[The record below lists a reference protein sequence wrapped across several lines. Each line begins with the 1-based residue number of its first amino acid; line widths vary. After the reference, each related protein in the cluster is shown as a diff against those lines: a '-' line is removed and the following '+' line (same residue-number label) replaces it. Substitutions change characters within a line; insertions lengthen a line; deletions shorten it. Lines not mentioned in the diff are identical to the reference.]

1 MATGEELGVGYVTL
15 TVSTRGLGKDL
26 AKQFLGAEKQAE
38 KSGKRMGKNVSD
50 AFNDEIDLDG
60 LAREIEIAEARGTA
74 AVEKASKAQSAAR
87 EKAQNA
93 AAKQVVEERRLA
105 AARLKAENAAKSVAD
120 AERTY
125 QRAVESSGE
134 SSREAVDA
142 AQRLAQARERD
153 ANASV
158 GVASAED
165 KVTRAR
171 RGAVSAS
178 EAMARATRDVADAQD
193 GLQKELRRTREAYAE
208 AEKAAKDAGD
218 KASHEYVD
226 GWRGMAAR
234 LGRVVRDNVSKALG
248 SVDVAGKGFVQGVT
262 YAESFKKGMGS
273 VKQSSPANAMGM
285 LSGVRVVADMGSY
298 FGNMVTNM
306 DRALPKLSIMATSI
320 AALGSAGLAG
330 VQGILGVAAGLGSIA
345 AVGLTLPG
353 VIAGAVGGFAILGMA
368 LVDVKDVL
376 GDLGPAFQNLQKNVS
391 ANFWAQ
397 AAQPIR
403 DLAQNVLPI
412 LNAGLGAAATEMGR
426 WVYAITNVLNS
437 AEGLGFI
444 SASLDYLT
452 SAIDIAGDGV
462 GAMTSAFLQLG
473 TVGMSYLPNL
483 AGWFNTIAYAFED
496 WVAKAVASGDIFDW
510 IDAGIANLKA
520 LGSILFHTVGIFH
533 ALGQA
538 AYDAG
543 SGGLIGLADGMARVD
558 AAMHAPVF
566 QGALVTVFK
575 GASDA
580 MDGLGRG
587 VAALGGAFV
596 SLAPTI
602 ASVLGIAGDA
612 FGTLLGGLS
621 KILSHP
627 VFQKGLVD
635 FFGGIRGGIEALTP
649 AFEVL
654 GEKFGMLASFAG
666 TLAQN
671 LGTVLGGAIVAL
683 APPFTTLMEAIQP
696 LIPKLGKIVVALI
709 QGIAPVVNVVA
720 AVLGTL
726 IGIIVNVI
734 SWLAQFHGVLQV
746 VGGVLAVFAIAVGAV
761 MAAMS
766 VASTVMPV
774 ISALTKAWAAAQWL
788 LNAAMSAN
796 PIGLVVV
803 AIGALVVALITAY
816 NNIGWFKD
824 GVNAVWA
831 AIQLAASAVVTWF
844 QTVLVPWFQ
853 VALAAVGAVFT
864 WLWVNIV
871 QPVWAGIQFAVSS
884 FVTWFMTVALPWIQS
899 VIQGIGAVMT
909 WLWVNI
915 IQPVWNGILIFLT
928 VIIAAIITIFQGIVW
943 VVRNVLGPVFSWLY
957 NAIILPVWNAI
968 KGAIGAAW
976 AFIRDS
982 IFAPM
987 MGFISGPLTSAWLW
1001 IRNVVSQVWG
1011 AIRGAVSS
1019 SWAWIRD
1026 AVLNPLIGFVRG
1038 ALTNAWLW
1046 LRNIVAQVWGAIR
1059 GAISSIWNWIRD
1071 AVLNPA
1077 IGFLRNVFGSAWS
1090 WLRDRVSSVWGGIRD
1105 ASSAAWNFVRDHVF
1119 APFRGGLDALKNAFN
1134 RTKDGI
1140 KSAWDKLKGAV
1151 KEPIS
1156 FVVNSVVN
1164 PFLKNYNK
1172 VNDFWGGGDIDT
1184 IKGFARG
1191 GVLPG
1196 YQSRKR
1202 DDVLTPMRSGEGVLV
1217 PEVVR
1222 GIGGAQ
1228 TINALNAA
1236 GNAGGVNA
1244 VRDLWRSGNLRSAER
1259 TASAEMEHGM
1269 YAAGPA
1275 GAGPNGGLWG
1285 AIQTQMNR
1293 TGKLYVPNTT
1303 VQGRNIADA
1312 AKAWMGQSALDII
1325 AGSGSPSISAG
1336 VGHRGPWGFADT
1348 SGKVEISTTTPAN
1361 RVIGTM
1367 VHELGHILSLQHS
1380 GDGSYGDRSSVM
1392 SAGMSGGD
1400 WPHDID
1406 YQVLRRVWGDPGKG
1420 VTRYSASDVDGVTAS
1435 SMNPMDWIRDKLDK
1449 FVTGPIKQAKEKFAK
1464 NKFVQMGT
1472 GLAGKMF
1479 DGIKTKAADLLGK
1492 LPGFGDAIEGGKK
1505 VFNGVA
1511 GKVKLAAWMSEALK
1525 KKGLM
1530 NPGNLAS
1537 GIARALKESGGDPNI
1552 VQQVHDVNSGGNEA
1566 RGLMQVIPSTFK
1578 ANMEP
1583 GHGNIFDPVDNI
1595 LASINYTL
1603 KRYGSVR
1610 GGWDQPLGYALGGI
1624 VDHVWDAPVGTVHS
1638 LRPGVSTI
1646 YNGTGSTEMFQRVDT
1661 TAPGA
1666 GQEAHLHLHGTEYD
1680 ESRMLRRGAEE
1691 WSRAF
1696 RRAGV
1701 AA

>member
-1 MATGEELGVGYVTL
+1 MGRGVELATGYVTL
-15 TVSTRGLGKDL
+15 AVETSGL
-26 AKQFLGAEKQAE
+26 AKQIGAQFKGAEGMAAS
-38 KSGKRMGKNVSD
+38 SGRNMGKAIQKGLD
-50 AFNDEIDLDG
+50 AADGGNLEDLQRKLTENEAK
-60 LAREIEIAEARGTA
+60 LAAAADQGARKRANAAKQVEIAEARLA
-74 AVEKASKAQSAAR
+74 EVKAKG
-87 EKAQNA
+87 NA
-93 AAKQVVEERRLA
+93 SNSQILA
-105 AARLKAENAAKSVAD
+105 AEARLTTS
-120 AERTY
+120 R
-125 QRAVESSGE
+125 QRYTDISKQSLGQV
-134 SSREAVDA
+134 
-142 AQRLAQARERD
+142 QLY
-153 ANASV
+153 
-158 GVASAED
+158 ASAVKD
-165 KVTRAR
+165 S
-171 RGAVSAS
+171 SAK
-178 EAMARATRDVADAQD
+178 
-193 GLQKELRRTREAYAE
+193 L
-208 AEKAAKDAGD
+208 KAAETANTQLADSADKTKRSFSGFGD
-218 KASHEYVD
+218 SIK
-226 GWRGMAAR
+226 
-234 LGRVVRDNVSKALG
+234 KAL
-248 SVDVAGKGFVQGVT
+248 
-262 YAESFKKGMGS
+262 
-273 VKQSSPANAMGM
+273 
-285 LSGVRVVADMGSY
+285 
-298 FGNMVTNM
+298 
-306 DRALPKLSIMATSI
+306 
-320 AALGSAGLAG
+320 
-330 VQGILGVAAGLGSIA
+330 
-345 AVGLTLPG
+345 
-353 VIAGAVGGFAILGMA
+353 
-368 LVDVKDVL
+368 
-376 GDLGPAFQNLQKNVS
+376 
-391 ANFWAQ
+391 
-397 AAQPIR
+397 
-403 DLAQNVLPI
+403 
-412 LNAGLGAAATEMGR
+412 
-426 WVYAITNVLNS
+426 
-437 AEGLGFI
+437 
-444 SASLDYLT
+444 
-452 SAIDIAGDGV
+452 
-462 GAMTSAFLQLG
+462 
-473 TVGMSYLPNL
+473 
-483 AGWFNTIAYAFED
+483 
-496 WVAKAVASGDIFDW
+496 SGD
-510 IDAGIANLKA
+510 
-520 LGSILFHTVGIFH
+520 
-533 ALGQA
+533 
-538 AYDAG
+538 
-543 SGGLIGLADGMARVD
+543 
-558 AAMHAPVF
+558 
-566 QGALVTVFK
+566 FK
-575 GASDA
+575 GAF
-580 MDGLGRG
+580 DGLKSSAGSAAGEARG
-587 VAALGGAFV
+587 AITSGLSSVKSDISGSFSGAFSRV
-596 SLAPTI
+596 R
-602 ASVLGIAGDA
+602 GDA
-612 FGTLLGGLS
+612 STAAGTIEHEFADASEKGGSSLLGGLS
-621 KILSHP
+621 GAMGKIPALI
-627 VFQKGLVD
+627 GAA
-635 FFGGIRGGIEALTP
+635 GIGAAFAQGI
-649 AFEVL
+649 
-654 GEKFGMLASFAG
+654 
-666 TLAQN
+666 
-671 LGTVLGGAIVAL
+671 GGAIEQAKLTDRVSAQLNLTAPQSAVAGRAAGSL
-683 APPFTTLMEAIQP
+683 YAHAYGDSMESVNDAI
-696 LIPKLGKIVVALI
+696 
-709 QGIAPVVNVVA
+709 
-720 AVLGTL
+720 
-726 IGIIVNVI
+726 
-734 SWLAQFHGVLQV
+734 
-746 VGGVLAVFAIAVGAV
+746 GAV
-761 MAAMS
+761 MSSMGGMRDASQADLEKITGYALNLSSAFDVDVNESVGAAGVLMKNGLATDATQAFDLITGAMQKVPAGFRDEIFPAITEYGKHFSNLGISGEQAMS
-766 VASTVMPV
+766 MLVKGAENGTIGVDKMGDAVKEFTIRATDGSKT
-774 ISALTKAWAAAQWL
+774 TAAAYGDIGLNMDEMTGKL
-788 LNAAMSAN
+788 LAGGDSANDAFGQIIAGLRNMKDPSAQSQAALALFGTQLEDLGVDQIPDVLAALDPTTAGLEDLGGSAEKMGNQLNDNAATKVEEFKRSMGQGFVSIMGA
-796 PIGLVVV
+796 
-803 AIGALVVALITAY
+803 AIGALSPVATAVKPLVDFLVNTAPMWAPVALGVGLVATVLGSFAAISVVASAAATGLSIAAGALGTVIGFLMSPITLIVIGIGLLVGAIIYAY
-816 NNIGWFKD
+816 NNVGWFKD
-824 GVNAVWA
+824 AVNAA
-831 AIQLAASAVVTWF
+831 FTGI
-844 QTVLVPWFQ
+844 QTV
-853 VALAAVGAVFT
+853 VGAVIGWFASWVVPMFQAALALLGSFFS
-864 WLWVNIV
+864 WLYTTVIL
-871 QPVWAGIQFAVSS
+871 PVWNGIQAVVSA

-899 VIQGIGAVMT
+899 VIQGIGTVMN
-909 WLWVNI
+909 WLWINI
-915 IQPVWNGILIFLT
+915 IQPVWNGIMMFLT
-928 VIIAAIITIFQGIVW
+928 VIIAAIVTIFQGIVW

-968 KGAIGAAW
+968 KTAIGAAW

-982 IFAPM
+982 IFAPL
-987 MGFISGPLTSAWLW
+987 MGFIRGPLTSAWLW

-1026 AVLNPLIGFVRG
+1026 VVLSPLIGFVRG

-1046 LRNIVAQVWGAIR
+1046 LRNIVSQVWGAIR

-1077 IGFLRNVFGSAWS
+1077 IGFLRNVFGPAWS

-1105 ASSAAWNFVRDHVF
+1105 ASSSAWNFVRDHVF
-1119 APFRGGLDALKNAFN
+1119 SPFQTGLDALKNAFN

-1140 KSAWDKLKGAV
+1140 KSAWDRLKGAV

-1164 PFLKNYNK
+1164 PFLENYNK
-1172 VNDFWGGGDIDT
+1172 VNDFWDGGDIDT

-1244 VRDLWRSGNLRSAER
+1244 VRDLWRSGNLRAAER

-1325 AGSGSPSISAG
+1325 AGNGSPSISAG

-1420 VTRYSASDVDGVTAS
+1420 VTRYSASDVEGVTAS
-1435 SMNPMDWIRDKLDK
+1435 SMNPMDWIRDKLDR
-1449 FVTGPIKQAKEKFAK
+1449 FVTGPIKQATEKFKK

-1505 VFNGVA
+1505 VFNGIA
-1511 GKVKLAAWMSEALK
+1511 GKVKLTAWMSEALK

-1552 VQQVHDVNSGGNEA
+1552 VQQVQDVNSGGNEA
-1566 RGLMQVIPSTFK
+1566 RGLMQVIPPTFK

-1610 GGWDQPLGYALGGI
+1610 GGWDQPGGYALGGI
-1624 VDHVWDAPVGTVHS
+1624 VDHVWDAPVGTVHA

-1661 TAPGA
+1661 TAPGTS
-1666 GQEAHLHLHGTEYD
+1666 GEAHLHLHGTEYD
-1680 ESRMLRRGAEE
+1680 ESRMIRRGAEE

-1696 RRAGV
+1696 RKAGV